1 MPPRPPAPVPTIARQ
16 ASRPV
21 ALADFHK
28 PTTARRFNLAAG
40 NLDAKITQKH
50 VAFDAAQ
57 LEH

>member
-1 MPPRPPAPVPTIARQ
+1 MASIARHGPW
-16 ASRPV
+16 SV

-28 PTTARRFNLAAG
+28 PTTARRFTLAAG

-57 LEH
+57 LKH